1 MPQCGAGGGL
11 GDACPHA
18 QPLWPTAGFD
28 HEHAGARHGIGNAVT
43 SIAFLLVA
51 VGLVAA
57 IASWRSHNSGFIGA
71 DRMQLTASQWSGIA
85 QSESVNRASPG
96 GWGLLRKNGSEA
108 AAVLASR
115 FQHSTCTWLRWF
127 NVHRLG
133 GQAPGMWLWHHRF
146 CWVVHSSGIGLGKLV
161 GQARMTVHSSQRRI
175 AGRLDSR
182 VRQQETG
189 MELFKR
195 RPGHS
200 NGALARGVGAG
211 LGFGA
216 VIGLMA
222 GTVALGMMVGVVLG
236 AAIGAHRPGK

>member
-1 MPQCGAGGGL
+1 
-11 GDACPHA
+11 
-18 QPLWPTAGFD
+18 
-28 HEHAGARHGIGNAVT
+28 
-43 SIAFLLVA
+43 
-51 VGLVAA
+51 
-57 IASWRSHNSGFIGA
+57 
-71 DRMQLTASQWSGIA
+71 
-85 QSESVNRASPG
+85 
-96 GWGLLRKNGSEA
+96 
-108 AAVLASR
+108 
-115 FQHSTCTWLRWF
+115 
-127 NVHRLG
+127 
-133 GQAPGMWLWHHRF
+133 MWLWHHRF

-182 VRQQETG
+182 FRQQETG

-236 AAIGAHRPGK
+236 AAIGAHRSGK